1 MYSKL
6 FTPYKVGN
14 CEIPNR
20 LVVPA
25 MVTNYCT
32 EDGFLTE
39 RYMRYIEEKAKGGW
53 GMIITEDYN
62 VTPNGKGYKYIP
74 GFYKDEHIEL
84 NKKLTEMVHSYGSTI
99 FCQMYH
105 AGRQSSHAVN
115 GNVQPLAPSATKDP
129 ICMDLAREMTVE
141 EIKVLIHEFAEAA
154 RRCKKSGFD
163 GIELH
168 CAHGYLLAEF
178 LSPYV
183 NKRTDQYGGC
193 FDNRVRIVEE
203 ILQAMREKV
212 GDFPIQVRISSHEY
226 VQGGRTEA
234 ETYQLVK
241 RLEQIGFDAIH
252 VSNGV
257 YAAHPRNQ
265 IIAPMF
271 TDHALN
277 MERSYNVKK
286 IVNIPVILA
295 NRINEPGMADILLEM
310 GKCDFVGMA
319 RGSLADPMLPKK
331 AKEGKFDQINY
342 CIGCLQGCE
351 WPLFAGNSV
360 TCLVNPM
367 VGREYEC
374 DMTPVTTPKKVM
386 VIGGGPAGLMA
397 ARTAA
402 IRGHQV
408 SLYEAQEALGGQ
420 FRSAAYPIGKGELST
435 LTSSYRANLEALNVP
450 VHLNT
455 EVNEAFIQEVK
466 PDAIILATGAKP
478 FMPTI
483 KGIDG
488 NNVHTAEEVL
498 LGKCDYPPFGPIVVC
513 GGGEVG
519 AETAHYL
526 AEKNHCVT
534 LVEMQQDILN
544 DMMPLTKVCLTEM
557 LHESGVQIKTNFTV
571 KEITDHSVVGLD
583 ENGNEVTLPA
593 ELVVSAFGYKSY
605 NPLEEIAKAHCKE
618 VYVVGGAVKAGSAIP
633 ATKEGMEAG
642 LKV

>member
-6 FTPYKVGN
+6 FTPYQVGA
-14 CEIPNR
+14 CEVPNR
-20 LVVPA
+20 LAVPA

-39 RYMRYIEEKAKGGW
+39 RYMKYIEEKAKGGW

-62 VTPNGKGYKYIP
+62 VTPHGKGYKFIP
-74 GFYKDEHIEL
+74 GFYKEEHIEL

-115 GNVQPLAPSATKDP
+115 GGVKPVAPSATKDP

-141 EIKVLIHEFAEAA
+141 EIKTLVNDFAEAA
-154 RRCKKSGFD
+154 RRCKEAGFD

-183 NKRTDQYGGC
+183 NKRCDQYGGC
-193 FDNRVRIVEE
+193 FDNRVRIVDE
-203 ILQAMREKV
+203 IIHAMRETV
-212 GDFPIQVRISSHEY
+212 GDFPIMVRVSSHEY

-234 ETYQLVK
+234 ETYQLV
-241 RLEQIGFDAIH
+241 RHLEQVGFDAIH

-257 YAAHPRNQ
+257 YGSHPMNQ
-265 IIAPMF
+265 IIAPMY

-277 MERSYNVKK
+277 MERAYNIKK
-286 IVNIPVILA
+286 IVKIPVILS

-319 RGSLADPMLPKK
+319 RGSLADPMLPVK
-331 AKEGKFDQINY
+331 AKEGKMDQINY

-351 WPLFAGNSV
+351 GALLTGGCV

-374 DMTPVTTPKKVM
+374 DMTPVKEAKKVM

-402 IRGHQV
+402 LRGHQV
-408 SLYEAQEALGGQ
+408 SVYEAQESLGGQ

-435 LTSSYRANLEALNVP
+435 VISSYRANLEALNVP
-450 VHLNT
+450 IYLNT
-455 EVNEAFIQEVK
+455 EVDEALIQSVN
-466 PDAIILATGAKP
+466 PDAIILATGARP
-478 FMPTI
+478 LMPPI

-488 NNVHTAEEVL
+488 ANVHTAEDIL
-498 LGKCDYPPFGPIVVC
+498 LGKYDYPNGPIVVC

-519 AETAHYL
+519 TETAQYL

-534 LVEMQQDILN
+534 LVEMQSDIAK
-544 DMMPLTKVCLTEM
+544 DMMPISRVCLVEM
-557 LHESGVQIKTNFTV
+557 TAQAGVQVKTNFKV
-571 KEITDHSVVGLD
+571 KEITEQAVIGEDAS
-583 ENGNEVTLPA
+583 GNEVVLPA
-593 ELVVSAFGYKSY
+593 ELVVAAFGYKAY
-605 NPLEEIAKAHCKE
+605 DPLKEIAEKYCKE
-618 VYVVGGAVKAGSAIP
+618 VYVIGGAVKAGSAIP
-633 ATKEGMEAG
+633 ATKDGLEAG
-642 LKV
+642 LRV